1 VEPMPGSHESKPSFR
16 ERAMEHSSIGNHD
29 PCLMLAVYGVLMG
42 WVVVVPVPKH
52 SDAETVSM
60 TLSFP

>member
-1 VEPMPGSHESKPSFR
+1 
-16 ERAMEHSSIGNHD
+16 MEHSSIGNHD

-42 WVVVVPVPKH
+42 WVVVVPVPKD